1 MKTNWTIGDV
11 MRFEGRK
18 ETIYGVI
25 VSKAKR
31 NTRLFR
37 ILWFDDGQTSEEDEH
52 SEYSRVTK
60 VA

>member
-18 ETIYGVI
+18 ETVYGVI
-25 VSKAKR
+25 VSKAKKD
-31 NTRLFR
+31 TRLFR
-37 ILWFDDGQTSEEDEH
+37 ILWFDDGLTSDEDER